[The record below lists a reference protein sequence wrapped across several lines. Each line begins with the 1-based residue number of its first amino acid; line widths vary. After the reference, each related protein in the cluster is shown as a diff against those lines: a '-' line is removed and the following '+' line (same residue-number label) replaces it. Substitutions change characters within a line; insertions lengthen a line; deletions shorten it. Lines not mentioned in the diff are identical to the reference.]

1 LSGQFLVGED
11 NMLSYVMVGSNE
23 IKQSVKFYTA
33 VLAPLGYVLG
43 VDAKTYIGFGPKSA
57 PEKAQFFV
65 TRPFNKKAAT
75 AGNGTMITLKAKSR
89 MAVDGFHAAAL
100 ANGGTDEG
108 NPALRPAEGT
118 DYYAYIRDLDGN
130 KICAHCSR
138 AK

>member
-1 LSGQFLVGED
+1 
-11 NMLSYVMVGSNE
+11 MLSYVMVGSSK
-23 IKQSVKFYTA
+23 IKRSAKFYTA
-33 VLAPLGYVLG
+33 ALAPLGYVPG
-43 VDAKTYIGFGPKSA
+43 VDSKYYIGFGPKGA
-57 PEKAQFFV
+57 PEMAQFFV
-65 TRPFNKKAAT
+65 TKPYNKKAAT

-89 MAVDGFHAAAL
+89 KAVDGFHAAAL